1 MSVLLTDIWALAC
14 DFVYVYRL
22 VCNRPLQVHF
32 THWLR
37 LALVFVI
44 EESRVQNRRPGIFFY
59 VFRDFTQFP
68 EANSGFVTSVSS
80 RTHPYTFLIFVI
92 L

>member
-22 VCNRPLQVHF
+22 VCSWPLQVHF

-37 LALVFVI
+37 LALVLC
-44 EESRVQNRRPGIFFY
+44 NRGVPGSEPEIRYILLCFSWFY
-59 VFRDFTQFP
+59 SVPWSKFRICTLR
-68 EANSGFVTSVSS
+68 SW
-80 RTHPYTFLIFVI
+80 THPCSCFRFVI